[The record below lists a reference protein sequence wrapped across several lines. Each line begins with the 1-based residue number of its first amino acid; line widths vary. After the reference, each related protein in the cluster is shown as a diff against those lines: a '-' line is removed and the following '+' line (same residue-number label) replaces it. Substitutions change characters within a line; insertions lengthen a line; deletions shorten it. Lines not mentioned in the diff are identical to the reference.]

1 MKAYALDL
9 RKRVV
14 KFIQGGGSKAEAA
27 RRFELARS
35 SVYRYL
41 AAAKKGA
48 LAPKTSW
55 GHWRKLDPQKLQA
68 HVNKHPDATL
78 KELQKVFGVSH
89 HAIWVRLG
97 QLGFTL
103 KNTHEISRAQRG
115 ATVALPPRTLTVQR
129 PDPSFTWMSA
139 AWITACIVNTD
150 ARPGASGFIRRWRA
164 NGGTHQHHC
173 GLPAKQA
180 GRTAGVSMQLQH
192 QGGGCLF

>member
-9 RKRVV
+9 RQRVV
-14 KFIQGGGSKAEAA
+14 NFIKSGGSKAEAA
-27 RRFELARS
+27 RRFDLARS

-41 AAAKKGA
+41 EAAKTGV

-68 HVNKHPDATL
+68 QVKQHPDATL

-103 KNTHEISRAQRG
+103 KKTHKISRAQRG
-115 ATVALPPRTLTVQR
+115 AAVALPARTGKARR
-129 PDPSFTWMSA
+129 P
-139 AWITACIVNTD
+139 N
-150 ARPGASGFIRRWRA
+150 RLLPGRMR
-164 NGGTHQHHC
+164 C
-173 GLPAKQA
+173 GSPP
-180 GRTAGVSMQLQH
+180 VS
-192 QGGGCLF
+192 